1 MPPEAQDSPQ
11 LLAILRSVKEAI
23 IATDAAGQITLLNP
37 AAERL
42 FDVPQ
47 ARALGY
53 PLSLLNNDLGR
64 WLERAS
70 KDSAQPLVFDLVE
83 FRADKDYSAALAPVP
98 DEGGQ
103 NTGWVITLQDV
114 THHRRAEQWKMQA
127 IQEVTHDLRNPLN
140 SMQSAINLLNDLLDA
155 PTPDQQ
161 ECVKMIRDGLSRTS
175 KLIEQAI
182 NLNHVSAPAEPT
194 FGYVSLSQLLE
205 KTVAEFRLAAQA
217 KNLALEFD
225 TVPTPGVVLGDAEW
239 LGRAVS
245 NLLNNAVK
253 YTPSGGRVRVRYRE
267 ADGQAL
273 CEMTDNGPGISPAAQ
288 SRLFERFYRVPGEST
303 RRASGSGLGLAIT
316 KAIIE
321 RHAGRVWV
329 SSEEGRGS
337 TFGFTL
343 PVKNE

>member
-1 MPPEAQDSPQ
+1 
-11 LLAILRSVKEAI
+11 
-23 IATDAAGQITLLNP
+23 
-37 AAERL
+37 
-42 FDVPQ
+42 
-47 ARALGY
+47 
-53 PLSLLNNDLGR
+53 
-64 WLERAS
+64 
-70 KDSAQPLVFDLVE
+70 
-83 FRADKDYSAALAPVP
+83 
-98 DEGGQ
+98 
-103 NTGWVITLQDV
+103 
-114 THHRRAEQWKMQA
+114 
-127 IQEVTHDLRNPLN
+127 
-140 SMQSAINLLNDLLDA
+140 
-155 PTPDQQ
+155 
-161 ECVKMIRDGLSRTS
+161 
-175 KLIEQAI
+175 
-182 NLNHVSAPAEPT
+182 
-194 FGYVSLSQLLE
+194 
-205 KTVAEFRLAAQA
+205 
-217 KNLALEFD
+217 
-225 TVPTPGVVLGDAEW
+225 
-239 LGRAVS
+239 VS

>member
-1 MPPEAQDSPQ
+1 MPSEAQDSPQ
-11 LLAILRSVKEAI
+11 LLAILRSVNEAI
-23 IATDAAGQITLLNP
+23 IATDAAGQITLMNP

-53 PLSLLNNDLGR
+53 PLSLLNNDLGL
-64 WLERAS
+64 WLERVAH
-70 KDSAQPLVFDLVE
+70 DSAQPLVFDLME

-98 DEGGQ
+98 GENGQ
-103 NTGWVITLQDV
+103 TSGWVITLRDV
-114 THHRRAEQWKMQA
+114 THHRRAEKWKMQA

-140 SMQSAINLLNDLLDA
+140 SMQSAINLLNDLLET
-155 PTPDQQ
+155 PTREQL
-161 ECVKMIRDGLSRTS
+161 ECIKMIRDGLSRTS
-175 KLIEQAI
+175 KLIEQALS
-182 NLNHVSAPAEPT
+182 LNHVSEPAEPT
-194 FGYVSLSQLLE
+194 FDYVSLSQILE
-205 KTVAEFRLAAQA
+205 KAIDEFRLAAQV
-217 KNLALEFD
+217 KNLILEFE
-225 TVPTPGVVLGDAEW
+225 TVPAPGRVLGDAEW

-253 YTPSGGRVRVRYRE
+253 YTPAGGRVRVRYRE
-267 ADGQAL
+267 VDGQAI

-288 SRLFERFYRVPGEST
+288 SRLFERFYRAPGEST

-343 PVKNE
+343 PVKAE

>member
-1 MPPEAQDSPQ
+1 MPSEAQDSPQ
-11 LLAILRSVKEAI
+11 LLAILRSVNEAI
-23 IATDAAGQITLLNP
+23 IATDAAGQITLMNP

-53 PLSLLNNDLGR
+53 PLNLLNNDLGR
-64 WLERAS
+64 WLERATQ
-70 KDSAQPLVFDLVE
+70 DSAQPLVFDLME

-98 DEGGQ
+98 DEHGQ
-103 NTGWVITLQDV
+103 NTGWVVTLQDV

-140 SMQSAINLLNDLLDA
+140 SMQSAINLLNDLLER
-155 PTPDQQ
+155 PSPEQL
-161 ECVKMIRDGLSRTS
+161 ECVKMIRDGLNRTS
-175 KLIEQAI
+175 KLIEQALS
-182 NLNHVSAPAEPT
+182 LNHVSEPTEPT
-194 FGYVSLSQLLE
+194 FDYVSLSQILE
-205 KTVAEFRLAAQA
+205 TVVGEFRLAAQV
-217 KNLALEFD
+217 KNLALEFE
-225 TVPTPGVVLGDAEW
+225 TVPTPGRVLGDAEW

-253 YTPSGGRVRVRYRE
+253 YTPPKGRVRVRYRE
-267 ADGQAL
+267 VDGQAI
-273 CEMTDNGPGISPAAQ
+273 CELTDSGPGITPAAQ

-337 TFGFTL
+337 TFGFAL
-343 PVKNE
+343 PVKGE

>member
-1 MPPEAQDSPQ
+1 MPSEAQDSPQ
-11 LLAILRSVKEAI
+11 LLAILRSVNEAI
-23 IATDAAGQITLLNP
+23 IATDAAGQITLMNP

-64 WLERAS
+64 WLERVAQ
-70 KDSAQPLVFDLVE
+70 DSAQPLVFDLME

-98 DEGGQ
+98 GANGQ
-103 NTGWVITLQDV
+103 TSGWVITLQDV

-140 SMQSAINLLNDLLDA
+140 SMQSAINLLNDLLEA
-155 PTPDQQ
+155 PSHEQL
-161 ECVKMIRDGLSRTS
+161 ECVKMIRDGLNRTS
-175 KLIEQAI
+175 KLIEQALS
-182 NLNHVSAPAEPT
+182 LNHVSAPAEPT
-194 FGYVSLSQLLE
+194 FDYVALSQILE
-205 KTVAEFRLAAQA
+205 KTVGDFRLAAQV
-217 KNLALEFD
+217 KNLTLELE
-225 TVPTPGVVLGDAEW
+225 TVPAPGKVLGDAEW
-239 LGRAVS
+239 LGRAIS

-253 YTPSGGRVRVRYRE
+253 YTPPGGRVRVRYRE
-267 ADGQAL
+267 VDGQAI
-273 CEMTDNGPGISPAAQ
+273 CEMMDSGPGISSAAQ
-288 SRLFERFYRVPGEST
+288 SRLFERFYRAPGEST

-343 PVKNE
+343 PVKAE

>member
-1 MPPEAQDSPQ
+1 MPSEAQDSPQ

-23 IATDAAGQITLLNP
+23 IATDAAGQITLMNP

-64 WLERAS
+64 WLERAAQ
-70 KDSAQPLVFDLVE
+70 DSAQPLVFDLVE

-98 DEGGQ
+98 DEHGQ

-114 THHRRAEQWKMQA
+114 THHRRAELWKMQA

-140 SMQSAINLLNDLLDA
+140 SMQSATNLLSDLLET
-155 PTPDQQ
+155 PTPEQT
-161 ECVKMIRDGLSRTS
+161 ECVKMIRDGLNRTS
-175 KLIEQAI
+175 KLIEQAL

-194 FGYVSLSQLLE
+194 FAYLSLCQILE
-205 KTVAEFRLAAQA
+205 ETVAEFRIAAQA
-217 KNLALEFD
+217 KNLALEFE
-225 TVPTPGVVLGDAEW
+225 TIPSPGVVLGDAEW
-239 LGRAVS
+239 LSRAVS

-253 YTPSGGRVRVRYRE
+253 YTPPGGRVRVRYRE

-273 CEMTDNGPGISPAAQ
+273 CEMMDSGPGISSAAQ

-337 TFGFTL
+337 IFGFTL